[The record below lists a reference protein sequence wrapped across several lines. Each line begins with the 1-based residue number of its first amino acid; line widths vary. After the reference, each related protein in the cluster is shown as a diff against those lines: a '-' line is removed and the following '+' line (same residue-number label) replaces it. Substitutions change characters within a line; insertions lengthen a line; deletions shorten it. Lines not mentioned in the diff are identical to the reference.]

1 MDQTQQQS
9 TYSSA
14 KRRPIVL
21 LLAMCAV
28 AALAA
33 WLMFAGSQ
41 VLGML
46 LLAVMG
52 GIFAVLFLTASHP
65 VLMAVGASVSVMLL
79 QILGGFSASLCG
91 LVMLI
96 AALALS
102 YQVRRRAPK
111 TTALVT
117 LSLILGGGFL
127 LLAAVFYALDGGSL
141 APNDLLDSYNAF
153 FGDLKVEFS
162 TVVHEWVEGIDEK
175 TLALYAQ
182 MDITKEML
190 EIALCAQHNNGG
202 LDVDLWWQ
210 TEIPGLFAAGEVAGT
225 HGVYR
230 PGGSALNAGQ
240 VGSLRASQYIVRN
253 RAGLPSEQAADTM
266 TYQVERAAEE
276 LNALCDKLLANGR
289 EQGDNTSA
297 LLSEHRADM
306 SACAGAIRNVSAMR
320 ALIEKNQALLASF
333 GERVCA
339 VGSIGL
345 ARAFSLRDSL
355 ITQIAVL
362 SSMIDYVGAGG
373 KSRGSALYTAADGQS
388 APGLEQEADGLFRYL
403 LDDGARD
410 AVTQTL
416 CYDAA
421 GMNCHATWREVRPLP
436 EGGGFFENVW
446 RSYRENGNVY

>member
-182 MDITKEML
+182 MEITKEML
-190 EIALCAQHNNGG
+190 LDSYLDGMETAVDMLQLMLPGLLILMIQLLAYAEIAAFRAVACLTHVEALLPAPQWKLVPTQVSCIVYIAVAIIYVIGSFIAAADSAFIIIMTNLWLSLLPTMLLCGVRVLFVRLKHPMYRMGTSMIVAIF
-202 LDVDLWWQ
+202 VF
-210 TEIPGLFAAGEVAGT
+210 GLFLVPSVAIA
-225 HGVYR
+225 V
-230 PGGSALNAGQ
+230 ALF
-240 VGSLRASQYIVRN
+240 
-253 RAGLPSEQAADTM
+253 
-266 TYQVERAAEE
+266 
-276 LNALCDKLLANGR
+276 ALAFL
-289 EQGDNTSA
+289 
-297 LLSEHRADM
+297 
-306 SACAGAIRNVSAMR
+306 GAQTISAMH
-320 ALIEKNQALLASF
+320 AVEAEKNKKQ
-333 GERVCA
+333 
-339 VGSIGL
+339 
-345 ARAFSLRDSL
+345 
-355 ITQIAVL
+355 
-362 SSMIDYVGAGG
+362 
-373 KSRGSALYTAADGQS
+373 
-388 APGLEQEADGLFRYL
+388 
-403 LDDGARD
+403 
-410 AVTQTL
+410 
-416 CYDAA
+416 
-421 GMNCHATWREVRPLP
+421 
-436 EGGGFFENVW
+436 
-446 RSYRENGNVY
+446 